1 MVPSGIAVVH
11 VRGYQRGMD
20 YWTHGNN
27 LADAEAQR
35 AAVCLPVFL
44 NNLNKSEDDTKYQK
58 CCISKEIQVMEKLG
72 AKQEGDKWL
81 LPDGR
86 EMLSK
91 SYVKRIIHQLH

>member
-1 MVPSGIAVVH
+1 
-11 VRGYQRGMD
+11 MD
-20 YWTHGNN
+20 YRTHGNY
-27 LADAEAQR
+27 LANAEAQR

-44 NNLNKSEDDTKYQK
+44 NNFNKSEDDTKYQK
-58 CCISKEIQVMEKLG
+58 CYISKEMQEMQKLG
-72 AKQEGDKWL
+72 AKLEEDKWL